1 MPKDPNEGQAGKG
14 KRRAPNRA
22 RPHQVGLRLSDE
34 EMGMLQAEADRLDL
48 PLTTW
53 ARSVLLR
60 EAKKVRQAE
69 D

>member
-1 MPKDPNEGQAGKG
+1 MQKK
-14 KRRAPNRA
+14 KRNPPNRA
-22 RPHQVGLRLSDE
+22 RPHQIGLSLSDE
-34 EMGMLQAEADRLDL
+34 ERAILQAEADRLDL

-60 EAKKVRQAE
+60 EAKKGIKQAE